1 MLVMLLFL
9 LPLVI
14 NKEMGMKFN
23 YNRIYYVW
31 SGLMFNWINKVLLEI
46 TEKHEIIVVLAG
58 GILWNIKSEFIK

>member
-1 MLVMLLFL
+1 MLLYVGNAFVL

-14 NKEMGMKFN
+14 KKEMGMKFN

-46 TEKHEIIVVLAG
+46 TEKH
-58 GILWNIKSEFIK
+58 